1 MNMKGTQQA
10 IKNNKLFV
18 MKQLLST
25 EEICTEFAKLAD
37 TEISELLESEYISL
51 YNYLGESTAGTELP
65 KQVSDAAVKL
75 GIKIKYQQLPK
86 DVRRNGI
93 YQVHT
98 YPIAFLDLI
107 FNVKNET
114 NPMGVPRRRDFDQ
127 LVRTV
132 TMLETRI
139 LDLERRLSKQ
149 VNDQLNLD
157 ISKPVS
163 NTDWEDDL
171 PF

>member
-1 MNMKGTQQA
+1 
-10 IKNNKLFV
+10 

-86 DVRRNGI
+86 DRHRNGI
-93 YQVHT
+93 YQVQT

-132 TMLETRI
+132 TMLETRV
-139 LDLERRLSKQ
+139 LDLEKRFSSL
-149 VNDQLNLD
+149 VNND
-157 ISKPVS
+157 IGSPYNDTVNKP
-163 NTDWEDDL
+163 TDTIPSINYDDYDDL